1 MTPPPF
7 VAPRRRTCLALAT
20 VLLVSAWT
28 AQAHEIG
35 TTRVTLALERSRT
48 YRVEITT
55 DAQALLDKLR
65 RIDGLGPV
73 NPTADDLGGE
83 LDKRGHSI
91 VTRAVLAADQ
101 RPLAAAAHWRVTPP
115 TSPGAAWSATIVLE
129 GTVPAGVRTLSW
141 SYGWTFAKYALVV
154 HRSDGSSS
162 TEWLEGDQ
170 PSAPLLLEHPAS
182 APSRAGIAWQYLILG
197 ITHIVPGGIDHVLF
211 VLGLYLLGHR
221 PRLVLAQVTTFT
233 VAHSITLGLGMFG
246 LVSVP
251 PRIVEP
257 LIAVSI
263 AYVAIENL
271 FATGLKWRRL
281 ALVFA
286 FGLLHGLGFASALG
300 ELGLPRQEFV
310 TALVTFNLGVEIGQ
324 LSVIAAAFVLVGS
337 WCGDK
342 TWYRRRIV
350 VPASLAIALI
360 ALVWTVQRTLG

>member
-1 MTPPPF
+1 MTTGY
-7 VAPRRRTCLALAT
+7 RTCLVLAAALWLP
-20 VLLVSAWT
+20 VWS

-35 TTRVTLALERSRT
+35 TTRVGLVLQRSGT
-48 YRVEITT
+48 YRVEIAT

-73 NPTADDLGGE
+73 TLAEDDLGRE
-83 LDKRGHSI
+83 MDTRGHSI
-91 VTRAVLAADQ
+91 MARAVLAADR
-101 RPLAAAAHWRVTPP
+101 RPLAAAARWRVTPP
-115 TSPGAAWSATIVLE
+115 TAPGAAWAATIVLE
-129 GTVPAGVRTLSW
+129 GTVPAGVRHLTW
-141 SYGWTFAKYALVV
+141 SYGWTFAKYAFVV
-154 HRSDGSSS
+154 HRPDGSSS

-170 PSAPLLLEHPAS
+170 ESAPVPLERAAPA
-182 APSRAGIAWQYLILG
+182 PTRAAIAWQYLILG
-197 ITHIVPGGIDHVLF
+197 VTHIVPGGIDHVLF

-221 PRLVLAQVTTFT
+221 PRLVFAQVTTFT

-271 FATGLKWRRL
+271 LVTGLKWRRL

-300 ELGLPRQEFV
+300 ELGLPREEFV

-324 LSVIAAAFVLVGS
+324 LSVIAAAFLLVGY
-337 WCGDK
+337 WCGDR

-350 VPASLAIALI
+350 VPASLAIALT
-360 ALVWTVQRTLG
+360 ALVWTVQRTLD